1 MCSADLFCRNGEN
14 KVTRENPEYQAN
26 DSLERRAPS
35 LAHGFTKDCWV
46 PRPSRNRSELLGSG
60 TARNTCSNEHHTYVF
75 QKRRPTNK
83 AFEKSENWKEKQD
96 FPGGVRAYVSQR
108 KGEADFARQPALR
121 LWRPVG
127 PLTSVPLVCTTMDTQ
142 SRRNH
147 FFIFFIEKESKS
159 NSKIG

>member
-1 MCSADLFCRNGEN
+1 MNTTLTYS
-14 KVTRENPEYQAN
+14 
-26 DSLERRAPS
+26 
-35 LAHGFTKDCWV
+35 
-46 PRPSRNRSELLGSG
+46 RSEDLLS
-60 TARNTCSNEHHTYVF
+60 
-75 QKRRPTNK
+75 K

-142 SRRNH
+142 NRRNH